1 MMKKIL
7 VADDHSVV
15 RFGLKIIIKENFPGR
30 EVHEAFNGKMVMEE
44 MQQNKFELLL
54 LDLVMPDTDSGALMQ
69 WITSHYP
76 ETKILIVS
84 MNPENLYG
92 KRYLQLGAQG
102 YLKKVAEQDEMIRA
116 IETVLNGKKYVSE
129 ELTGLILEE
138 ASQGKMLNP
147 FDGLTSREF
156 QIAVLLSKNH
166 TLTQISEGLKIH
178 YTTASTHKQRI
189 YDKLKIEHPSQL
201 IELAEIY
208 RIAY

>member
-1 MMKKIL
+1 MKKIL

-15 RFGLKIIIKENFPGR
+15 RFGLKIIIRENFPDR
-30 EVHEAFNGKMVMEE
+30 EVLEAFSGKTVMEQ
-44 MQQNKFELLL
+44 MQKEKFELIL

-69 WITSHYP
+69 WITTRYP

-116 IETVLNGKKYVSE
+116 ISTVLSGKKYVSE

-138 ASQGKMLNP
+138 ASQGKKLNP

-156 QIAVLLSKNH
+156 QIAILLSKNQ

-189 YDKLKIEHPSQL
+189 YEKLNIEHASQL
-201 IELAEIY
+201 IELADIY
-208 RIAY
+208 RIAD

>member
-1 MMKKIL
+1 MKKIL

-15 RFGLKIIIKENFPGR
+15 RFGLKIIIRENFSDR
-30 EVHEAFNGKMVMEE
+30 EVVEAFNGKTVMEQ
-44 MQQNKFELLL
+44 MQQDKFELVL

-69 WITSHYP
+69 WITSRYP

-102 YLKKVAEQDEMIRA
+102 YLKKVAEQEEMIKA
-116 IETVLNGKKYVSE
+116 IATVLSGKKYVSE

-138 ASQGKMLNP
+138 ASQGKKLNP
-147 FDGLTSREF
+147 FDGLTAREF
-156 QIAVLLSKNH
+156 QVAILLSKNQ

-189 YDKLKIEHPSQL
+189 YEKLNIEHASQL
-201 IELAEIY
+201 IELADIY
-208 RIAY
+208 RISD

>member
-15 RFGLKIIIKENFPGR
+15 RFGLKIIIKENFPDK
-30 EVHEAFNGKMVMEE
+30 EVYEASNGKSVMEQ
-44 MQQNKFELLL
+44 MQQSKFELVL
-54 LDLVMPDTDSGALMQ
+54 LDLVMPDTDSGVLMQ
-69 WITSHYP
+69 WITAHYP

-84 MNPENLYG
+84 MNPEHLYG

-102 YLKKVAEQDEMIRA
+102 YLKKVAEQDEMIKA
-116 IETVLNGKKYVSE
+116 IEMVLSGKKYVSE

-138 ASQGKMLNP
+138 ASKGKMLNP

-189 YDKLKIEHPSQL
+189 YEKLNIDHPSQL
-201 IELAEIY
+201 IELADIY
-208 RIAY
+208 CIAD

>member
-1 MMKKIL
+1 MMEKIL

-15 RFGLKIIIKENFPGR
+15 RFGLKIIIKENFPDK
-30 EVHEAFNGKMVMEE
+30 EVYEASNGKAVIEQ
-44 MQQNKFELLL
+44 MQQNKFELVL

-69 WITSHYP
+69 WITAHYP

-84 MNPENLYG
+84 MNPEHLYG

-102 YLKKVAEQDEMIRA
+102 YLKKVAEQEEMIKA
-116 IETVLNGKKYVSE
+116 IETVLSGKKYVSE
-129 ELTGLILEE
+129 ELTGIILEE
-138 ASQGKMLNP
+138 ASKGKMLNP

-189 YDKLKIEHPSQL
+189 YEKLNIDHPSQL
-201 IELAEIY
+201 IELADIY
-208 RIAY
+208 RIAD

>member
-15 RFGLKIIIKENFPGR
+15 RFGLKIIIKENFPDK
-30 EVHEAFNGKMVMEE
+30 EVYEASNGKAVMEQ
-44 MQQNKFELLL
+44 MQQNKFELVL

-69 WITSHYP
+69 WITSRYP
-76 ETKILIVS
+76 ETRILIVS
-84 MNPENLYG
+84 MNPEHLYG

-102 YLKKVAEQDEMIRA
+102 YLKKVAEQEEMIKA
-116 IETVLNGKKYVSE
+116 IEMVLNGKKYVSD
-129 ELTGLILEE
+129 ELTGIILEE
-138 ASQGKMLNP
+138 ASKGKMLNP

-189 YDKLKIEHPSQL
+189 YEKLNIDHPSQL
-201 IELAEIY
+201 IELADIY
-208 RIAY
+208 RIAD